1 MEYLEFKKAVIAR
14 ADALGLADY
23 ELYYQAGESTSVG
36 VFGHEINEFSASNDG
51 GVCFRCIVDGK
62 MGYAATQAL
71 NAAEAAAIVDRA
83 ADNAAVLEAEEPEF
97 LCEGGKCYQSPNVAA
112 YDLPTTEELIA
123 KALDVQER
131 LYAEDA
137 MVVDGCETNAISETV
152 QLAIYNSRGLDL
164 QYENRMSGLVIQAV
178 VQDGEEKVNDYQIKM
193 GKLDTLDTAGLI
205 SRAVWEAK
213 RKLGGE
219 VAPTGA
225 YPVVFAPD
233 AVVSLLQVYSSIFS
247 SEAAQKGLSRLADA
261 EGQVIASEQVTLM
274 DDPFYKDSPMPI
286 GFDAEGSPTY
296 CKAVIEKG
304 VLNTLLYNLKTAA
317 VAGKETT
324 GNAAKSGYDSP
335 IGLRPFTMYL
345 APGQISEEELLQKAG
360 SGVYINS
367 LQGLHAGASPVT
379 GDFSLQSA
387 GFLIENGVK
396 TTPVKSFTV
405 AGNFYDLLKNITA
418 VADNLEFPT
427 AVGMTVFGAPS
438 VLAEGLSVA
447 GK

>member
-14 ADALGLADY
+14 AEALGLADY
-23 ELYYQAGESTSVG
+23 ELFYQAGESTSVG

-205 SRAVWEAK
+205 SRAVWY
-213 RKLGGE
+213 RLSTGRPLLFL
-219 VAPTGA
+219 VAAT
-225 YPVVFAPD
+225 
-233 AVVSLLQVYSSIFS
+233 IF
-247 SEAAQKGLSRLADA
+247 
-261 EGQVIASEQVTLM
+261 I
-274 DDPFYKDSPMPI
+274 
-286 GFDAEGSPTY
+286 
-296 CKAVIEKG
+296 
-304 VLNTLLYNLKTAA
+304 
-317 VAGKETT
+317 
-324 GNAAKSGYDSP
+324 
-335 IGLRPFTMYL
+335 
-345 APGQISEEELLQKAG
+345 
-360 SGVYINS
+360 
-367 LQGLHAGASPVT
+367 
-379 GDFSLQSA
+379 
-387 GFLIENGVK
+387 
-396 TTPVKSFTV
+396 TP
-405 AGNFYDLLKNITA
+405 
-418 VADNLEFPT
+418 
-427 AVGMTVFGAPS
+427 PS
-438 VLAEGLSVA
+438 VTQRQ
-447 GK
+447 